1 MNGFPYLWFLFYT
14 KIGRIILGI
23 IIALMIITIAGWWL
37 IPIILA
43 IIAAFILQYGYDDIR
58 NNKKLL
64 KSAENRQKISAHQD
78 QKKIEA
84 YHQFL
89 KDYPQAVGDV
99 VFKDTKRI
107 YDLYYLRI
115 GKGEQGKD
123 VFENKFFR
131 IEFGIAKDYSGLVVS
146 ITNNS
151 DKDLFVDWRS
161 FVINLSRVHIDG
173 VVYVKYP
180 DDKPLA
186 PHETSTKL
194 LQSHKLY
201 WGGKF
206 KELFNTQ
213 EMKSNE
219 VLYQVTFDIKDG
231 DGEVRTFE
239 FKLYALHKRFKLSNN
254 VDEVTSY
261 RNAIEKAKKK
271 IWIGFSL
278 IVVALIIAL
287 GIYYYKNRY
296 HFYIADSPRIEYAAP
311 EKTSDKQSDFKDTP
325 SSTPITTSP
334 NHHDNMHGFDPAS
347 EDDMHDNGMR
357 KYMEANDE
365 EAWD

>member
-23 IIALMIITIAGWWL
+23 IVALTIITIAGWWL
-37 IPIILA
+37 IPIILV
-43 IIAAFILQYGYDDIR
+43 IIATIVFADSYDRIR
-58 NNKKLL
+58 INKSLL
-64 KSAENRQKISAHQD
+64 KSEEKRQNQIVQQNR
-78 QKKIEA
+78 KKIEL
-84 YHQFL
+84 YHQL
-89 KDYPQAVGDV
+89 KKDFPQAVGDV
-99 VFKDTKRI
+99 EFSDSKER
-107 YDLYYLRI
+107 YDLYWLNI
-115 GKGEQGKD
+115 GKGGKGKD
-123 VFENKFFR
+123 VFENKYFR

-151 DKDLFVDWRS
+151 DRDLFVDWRS

-186 PHETSTKL
+186 PHETATKL
-194 LQSHKLY
+194 LQPHKLY
-201 WGGKF
+201 WGGEF

-239 FKLYALHKRFKLSNN
+239 FKLYAQHKRFKLSNN

-278 IVVALIIAL
+278 IVAALIIAL

-296 HFYIADSPRIEYAAP
+296 KFYVADSPRIEYAAP
-311 EKTSDKQSDFKDTP
+311 EKVSDEQSDFKDAP
-325 SSTPITTSP
+325 SSTPITISP
-334 NHHDNMHGFDPAS
+334 SHQDNMRGFDPAS
-347 EDDMHDNGMR
+347 EDDMHDNGMTR
-357 KYMEANDE
+357 YMEANDE